1 MIEFDHVWRDYG
13 RKTAVRDLTLAI
25 PRGELFALLGPNGA
39 GKTTT
44 IRMLVG
50 LLRPSRGV
58 VRVATHDVVRSPRD
72 AHLLVGYVPDEP
84 CLYDK
89 LTGREFLWFIADM
102 FGLPRS
108 VSRERIDREIGTF
121 ELGEFVDDLAESYSL
136 GMKQRLVFA
145 AALVHDPAVL
155 VLDEPM
161 VGLDP
166 RSARIVKDMLASR
179 THEGMTVF
187 MSTHLLTLAEEMAD
201 RVGIMVQGSLR
212 FLGTLGELRDQ
223 MAADRIGDAS
233 RIPGENN
240 PVSSTRSA
248 SLEHLYLQLT
258 SESPGPPGGGRT
270 SGVRPDDLDPTRS
283 A

>member
-1 MIEFDHVWRDYG
+1 MIEFDHVTRTYG
-13 RKTAVRDLTLAI
+13 SKVAVSDLSLSI

-50 LLRPSRGV
+50 LLHASRGI
-58 VRVATHDVVRSPRD
+58 VRVCRHDVVREPRE
-72 AHLLVGYVPDEP
+72 AHLHVGYVPDEP

-102 FGLPRS
+102 FGMPRHAAT
-108 VSRERIDREIGTF
+108 SRINREIANF
-121 ELGEFVDDLAESYSL
+121 ELEEFADDLAESYSL

-145 AALVHDPAVL
+145 ASLLHDPDVL

-166 RSARIVKDMLASR
+166 RSVRIVKDLLRAR

-187 MSTHLLTLAEEMAD
+187 MSTHTLAMAEEMAD
-201 RVGIMVQGSLR
+201 RVGIMVRGRLR
-212 FLGTLGELRDQ
+212 FLGTITELREQ
-223 MAADRIGDAS
+223 MALES
-233 RIPGENN
+233 M
-240 PVSSTRSA
+240 
-248 SLEHLYLQLT
+248 SLEQLYLELT
-258 SESPGPPGGGRT
+258 SGRGDSEGGR
-270 SGVRPDDLDPTRS
+270 